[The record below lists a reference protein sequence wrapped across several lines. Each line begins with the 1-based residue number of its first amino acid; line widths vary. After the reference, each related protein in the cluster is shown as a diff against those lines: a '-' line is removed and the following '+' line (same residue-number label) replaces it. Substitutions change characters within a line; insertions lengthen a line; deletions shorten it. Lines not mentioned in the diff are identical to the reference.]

1 MWPELSARLG
11 YLEAL
16 HLSLS
21 GREKLK
27 ERGLGWQREMTKKGR
42 KERQRLETLREMEQ
56 KEEAEESSFPESCMI
71 YELNERGAGQ
81 E

>member
-27 ERGLGWQREMTKKGR
+27 EKGLGWQREMTRKGR
-42 KERQRLETLREMEQ
+42 KETQRLETLREMEQ
-56 KEEAEESSFPESCMI
+56 KEESSRIFFP
-71 YELNERGAGQ
+71 
-81 E
+81 